1 VRTAA
6 LYAGDAL
13 PRLRLNPHFHYMVL
27 EGAFDQVGKFFY
39 IPFSDLTTMTEL
51 SRRRVIQLLVKSK
64 NCINQDEFCAEPPE
78 LETLRIQPGCL
89 SSNA

>member
-1 VRTAA
+1 
-6 LYAGDAL
+6 
-13 PRLRLNPHFHYMVL
+13 MVL

-51 SRRRVIQLLVKSK
+51 SRRRVIQLLVEEGIIKMSFAQNLLSWK
-64 NCINQDEFCAEPPE
+64 HSGFSQDAWV
-78 LETLRIQPGCL
+78 